1 MISNVSL
8 DYVVD
13 PEDKQL
19 SSWKNHGY
27 GSFIYKF
34 LFFFLGVV
42 VVFVVIVEFFDKT
55 IIICQVY
62 FRALKLEDLQ

>member
-1 MISNVSL
+1 MAMEVLYINSC
-8 DYVVD
+8 
-13 PEDKQL
+13 
-19 SSWKNHGY
+19 
-27 GSFIYKF
+27 
-34 LFFFLGVV
+34 FFFLGVV